1 MIDGRKTKLK
11 GRAING
17 GEIRTVIKTT
27 RKEGD
32 PIPKTLQIERSLTKE
47 VFNALT
53 VKSLGIL
60 LMSVTANPITKENL
74 KVMMQNWLRKKMMTL
89 NRYC

>member
-1 MIDGRKTKLK
+1 M
-11 GRAING
+11 
-17 GEIRTVIKTT
+17 IKTT